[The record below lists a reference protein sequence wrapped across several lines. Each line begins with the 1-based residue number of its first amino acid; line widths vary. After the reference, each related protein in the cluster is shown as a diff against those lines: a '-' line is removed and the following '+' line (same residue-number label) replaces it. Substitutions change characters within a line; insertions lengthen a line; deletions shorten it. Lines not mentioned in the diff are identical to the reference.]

1 MQCKL
6 SFFFPFFILLVFGY
20 LLQQGVAKLDL
31 LCCALR
37 RPIRFWYFNF
47 VRPCVRFP
55 FFEPVHREREKTED
69 AVQTELRFSPFCFV
83 CGWLPI
89 AAGSGEI
96 RFIVLCSSPPRV
108 HLLHQKGSKRIFLAD
123 FSYLC
128 LLVYC
133 HCSCSCCSIRE
144 VCAVASSLLLL
155 VCFHCTCSNCSIR
168 KACAI
173 GSSLLILL
181 METHP
186 TQPHDDSNAA
196 PSSSRGQPIRSKSAL
211 HRRRSD
217 LAQHAAY
224 HCPLIL
230 NPAECRCKRRRLLD
244 QQRLAIT
251 GPLNN
256 NAPSLECGRFN
267 QDYIDALKGTCV
279 HHVMLV
285 VPII

>member
-37 RPIRFWYFNF
+37 RPISREWRNPIHCAVLF
-47 VRPCVRFP
+47 PPACV
-55 FFEPVHREREKTED
+55 
-69 AVQTELRFSPFCFV
+69 AVQ
-83 CGWLPI
+83 
-89 AAGSGEI
+89 
-96 RFIVLCSSPPRV
+96 

-251 GPLNN
+251 GEQYQSSTLLACALSCLPTLPKPCYSHAILGPLNN